1 MTLDNSHTPA
11 QPSVY
16 RLVVRSADEA
26 VSTIRER
33 FGAAAKVLS
42 VKQLEGQGLMGLFGR
57 PKLEVLVQVE
67 VPGSEPAPEP
77 PAAAPAVELQ
87 LSPSAQEAALQAVEE
102 SRMPPTEFLPNS
114 ARVLSAPSSRKGSP
128 TNLPSHDLPDL
139 LRKAGFSET
148 FLNTLTTLPSWAQHY
163 DRPLHAS
170 FADLGRELRKRL
182 QSRKMKPLPLRSAFL
197 GTRGVGRTTA
207 LCKLLGSEV
216 FARGRSGRVL
226 KVEFDQPNP
235 AENLGVYCE
244 ALGLGMEH
252 YLPGL
257 SPETP
262 QGCFLYAD
270 LPGFDTRRPELN
282 RPISDFLKTW
292 NIEGRVLVLNALY
305 DVQSLR
311 AAYSAGRDLG
321 ATHLV
326 FTHCDEVQKWGKLM
340 DFLLDGEITP
350 LFLATGPSL
359 SGDCLED
366 AVGAVLRKTIPG
378 A

>member
-1 MTLDNSHTPA
+1 MTQDSSHNAA

-42 VKQLEGQGLMGLFGR
+42 VKQLEGQGLMGLLSR

-67 VPGSEPAPEP
+67 TPGSQLAPET
-77 PAAAPAVELQ
+77 PAAAPSIDLQSATSETPPDESQ
-87 LSPSAQEAALQAVEE
+87 LS
-102 SRMPPTEFLPNS
+102 PTEFLPNT
-114 ARVLSAPSSRKGSP
+114 ARVVAVPGSRRGAP

-148 FLNTLTTLPSWAQHY
+148 FMNTLTSLPSWAQHY

-182 QSRKMKPLPLRSAFL
+182 ENRKMKPLPLRSAFL

-216 FARGRSGRVL
+216 FARGRTGRVL

-282 RPISDFLKTW
+282 KPISDFIKSW

-311 AAYSAGRDLG
+311 SAYSAGRDLG

>member
-1 MTLDNSHTPA
+1 
-11 QPSVY
+11 
-16 RLVVRSADEA
+16 

-42 VKQLEGQGLMGLFGR
+42 VKQLEGQGLMGLLGR

-67 VPGSEPAPEP
+67 NPAAEPAHEA
-77 PAAAPAVELQ
+77 PAASPVADLQ
-87 LSPSAQEAALQAVEE
+87 LTAPGLVEPAAEHSPHLETQEL
-102 SRMPPTEFLPNS
+102 LPNS
-114 ARVLSAPSSRKGSP
+114 ARVLAVPGSRKGSP

-148 FLNTLTTLPSWAQHY
+148 FLHTLTSLPSWSQHY

-182 QSRKMKPLPLRSAFL
+182 ESRKMKPLPLRSAFL

-207 LCKLLGSEV
+207 LCKWLGSEV
-216 FARGRSGRVL
+216 FLRGRTGRVL
-226 KVEFDQPNP
+226 KVEFDQPNL
-235 AENLGVYCE
+235 AENLSVYCE

-257 SPETP
+257 SPESP

-282 RPISDFLKTW
+282 RPISNFLKTW